1 MRYKVRVLPNFY
13 SFFSSYLLN
22 NQRWVKQ
29 SKVPPTLQKAL
40 EKFGS
45 GSLYLYNTRNSQ
57 QSWIIED
64 WVFSQHTKYFMKLTL
79 CCITL
84 TLLLG
89 ILLGASLGVF
99 FREDI
104 LEERWTGGS

>member
-1 MRYKVRVLPNFY
+1 MPKGLTT
-13 SFFSSYLLN
+13 FFLRIFSTTKDGLN
-22 NQRWVKQ
+22 NLK
-29 SKVPPTLQKAL
+29 SPPHSRRLL

-57 QSWIIED
+57 QSRIIED

>member
-1 MRYKVRVLPNFY
+1 
-13 SFFSSYLLN
+13 
-22 NQRWVKQ
+22 
-29 SKVPPTLQKAL
+29 
-40 EKFGS
+40 
-45 GSLYLYNTRNSQ
+45 
-57 QSWIIED
+57 
-64 WVFSQHTKYFMKLTL
+64 MKLTL

-104 LEERWTGGS
+104 LEERWTGGSKEKGRIVYHFASCLANKGEGGGGG